1 MNTWVIRQFFTDNRR
16 KLIELAVLII
26 VIIVVLS
33 VSSFRQ
39 RFLETLTALK
49 PEGWTAL
56 GTWFLVLGTLVA
68 VIWQARQQGR
78 INSANT
84 VMILH
89 DRFESSP
96 MKAYRK
102 RLASTLLR
110 NEDLQQRDDQ
120 ILVFFETL
128 GLLTHQK
135 ILNNEMVWN
144 EFSWE
149 VVRYYMAL
157 EEHINSYREK
167 SHDPTLY
174 SEFEWLFNCLVY
186 LVCKKRGV
194 GPIVVRPNQAE
205 IQEFIKDESELSPSD
220 EVINDFLTA
229 ILGQSRI
236 LSGR

>member
-1 MNTWVIRQFFTDNRR
+1 MSTWAVRQFFTDNRR
-16 KLIELAVLII
+16 RLIELAVLII
-26 VIIVVLS
+26 VIVVVLS

-39 RFLETLTALK
+39 RFLETLTALN

-56 GTWFLVLGTLVA
+56 GTWFLVLGTLIA

-102 RLASTLLR
+102 RLASALSS
-110 NEDLQQRDDQ
+110 NEEIQQRDDQ

-149 VVRYYMAL
+149 VVRYYLAL
-157 EEHINSYREK
+157 EVHINSYREK

-174 SEFEWLFNCLVY
+174 SEFEWLFN
-186 LVCKKRGV
+186 
-194 GPIVVRPNQAE
+194 
-205 IQEFIKDESELSPSD
+205 
-220 EVINDFLTA
+220 
-229 ILGQSRI
+229 
-236 LSGR
+236 

>member
-1 MNTWVIRQFFTDNRR
+1 LSTWAFNQFFKDNLRT
-16 KLIELAVLII
+16 LILLAVLIVVI
-26 VIIVVLS
+26 VVVLS
-33 VSSFRQ
+33 VSAFRE
-39 RFLETLTALK
+39 RLLLTLTALSS
-49 PEGWTAL
+49 EGWTAV
-56 GTWFLVLGTLVA
+56 GTWVLVLGTLIT

-102 RLASTLLR
+102 RLASALAT
-110 NEDLQQRDDQ
+110 QSTIKQRDDQ

-135 ILNNEMVWN
+135 ILNKEMVWN

-149 VVRYYMAL
+149 VVRYYLAL
-157 EEHINSYREK
+157 QTHITSYRSK

-174 SEFEWLFNCLVY
+174 SEFEWLFNCLIY
-186 LVCKKRGV
+186 LDCKKRGV
-194 GPIVVRPNQAE
+194 SPDVATPNEGE
-205 IQEFIKDESELSPSD
+205 IQEFIEDESELSPTD
-220 EVINDFLTA
+220 EA
-229 ILGQSRI
+229 PK
-236 LSGR
+236 